1 MRGERGDGISS
12 LVAGGAS
19 GSCGRL
25 AISVEVIFL
34 FRAVLSRRRVHWQEW
49 VDFGKALSED
59 GSCTTPARRSGAS
72 RTTWYMALPAFLSP
86 GAESNLLP
94 SGTTGCVTG
103 SGRRRR
109 GDYSNVDVSLPHA
122 ASIPSVV
129 NFSSV
134 IPLCL
139 ALDELCVILKFYIKI
154 KYLWYACSR
163 SIIPHIQIKSANR

>member
-109 GDYSNVDVSLPHA
+109 GGVEMALEDHSNVDVSLPHA

-139 ALDELCVILKFYIKI
+139 ALDGL
-154 KYLWYACSR
+154 S
-163 SIIPHIQIKSANR
+163 